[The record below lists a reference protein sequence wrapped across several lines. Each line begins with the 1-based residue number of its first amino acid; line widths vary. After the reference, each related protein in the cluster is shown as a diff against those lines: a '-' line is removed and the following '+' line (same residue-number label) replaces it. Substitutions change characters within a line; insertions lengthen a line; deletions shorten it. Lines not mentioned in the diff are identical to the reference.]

1 MNINCVIFE
10 KRIEC
15 SKTCFSNSHF
25 GASRA
30 GKHKIQAEP
39 LHGTK
44 TRIGRRGEPLCSPEN
59 SAIFFY
65 SADNL
70 AKMRIAGRVFY
81 RSVLR

>member
-1 MNINCVIFE
+1 MMNLNCVIFE

-39 LHGTK
+39 HMAPKPALDVGAN
-44 TRIGRRGEPLCSPEN
+44 LCVRPK
-59 SAIFFY
+59 ILQYFFI
-65 SADNL
+65 L
-70 AKMRIAGRVFY
+70 PTIRPK
-81 RSVLR
+81 